1 MKISPKT
8 KLALMRSLRE
18 KKSKVAQGF
27 TLIELMIVVAI
38 VGILSAVALPNFLQA
53 RNAAEAGAKVG
64 EVVGIAKECA
74 TFVASG
80 GVGAAPSQAG
90 VTCSS
95 AAAGGTVSGT
105 FTAGAVGVK
114 CLGLTRWQLAIPP
127 SLSQLRVA
135 LERCPAPSADRSCS
149 TKGASPRHI
158 TNQRRILKP
167 PFLLNV

>member
-64 EVVGIAKECA
+64 EMVGIAKECA
-74 TFVASG
+74 TFIASG
-80 GVGAAPSQAG
+80 GVGAAPTNPAS
-90 VTCSS
+90 
-95 AAAGGTVSGT
+95 
-105 FTAGAVGVK
+105 
-114 CLGLTRWQLAIPP
+114 
-127 SLSQLRVA
+127 
-135 LERCPAPSADRSCS
+135 PAPLPPLVARS
-149 TKGASPRHI
+149 KAPSP
-158 TNQRRILKP
+158 LAP
-167 PFLLNV
+167 WA